1 MLIKMLVTA
10 DGFQLSKSVE
20 MHTLYKKGSL
30 DMSEPFLYG
39 VNKII
44 NLLISLLE
52 ELLF

>member
-1 MLIKMLVTA
+1 MLIKMQVTA

-20 MHTLYKKGSL
+20 IHTPYKKGSL
-30 DMSEPFLYG
+30 ISSEPFLYG

-44 NLLISLLE
+44 NLLNSLLE